1 MIGVNED
8 CYPNTVYKGAIFM
21 VKEINQGDFEVEVKN
36 SELPV
41 LIDMWAPW
49 CGPCKMVSPVVEAIS
64 KDFEGKLK
72 VCKMNTDENQQA
84 ASEWGITGIPALLFF
99 KGGVEV
105 ERVVGFQP
113 KERLAE
119 KVKQVL
125 G

>member
-1 MIGVNED
+1 
-8 CYPNTVYKGAIFM
+8 M
-21 VKEINQGDFEVEVKN
+21 VKEINQGDFETEIKN
-36 SELPV
+36 SPLPV
-41 LIDMWAPW
+41 LVDMWAPW
-49 CGPCKMVSPVVEAIS
+49 CGPCKMVSPVVEAIA

-84 ASEWGITGIPALLFF
+84 AAERGITCIPALLFF
-99 KGGVEV
+99 KAGVEV

>member
-1 MIGVNED
+1 
-8 CYPNTVYKGAIFM
+8 M
-21 VKEINQGDFEVEVKN
+21 VKEINQGDFETEIKN
-36 SELPV
+36 SPLPV
-41 LIDMWAPW
+41 LVDMWAPW

-84 ASEWGITGIPALLFF
+84 AAEWGITGIPALLFF